1 MAHLDTE
8 QKDYIA
14 TDGGTITDPS
24 QREKMLANFMAPKK
38 LVLRVGAQVM
48 LIKNMDEMLVNGSMG
63 KIVRFVDPAVYR
75 TDYDDVDGNGDVP
88 AGKPKS
94 QTKKAPPTREM
105 LMPVVEFLLPNKG
118 RREAIIIPE
127 IWKVELPSGEVQIS
141 RTQVRCFGWRMSLL
155 TEFCR

>member
-8 QKDYIA
+8 QKDYMA
-14 TDGGTITDPS
+14 TDGGTIVDPN

-63 KIVRFVDPAVYR
+63 KIVRFVDPAVYGS
-75 TDYDDVDGNGDVP
+75 DYDNVDGNGNVP
-88 AGKPKS
+88 AGGKPKS
-94 QTKKAPPTREM
+94 QTKKPAPTTM
-105 LMPVVEFLLPNKG
+105 LMPVVEFLVPNKG

-127 IWKVELPSGEVQIS
+127 VWKVELPSGEVQIS
-141 RTQVRCFGWRMSLL
+141 RTQV
-155 TEFCR
+155 